1 MCSLGHLETKT
12 IATESDVFGR
22 RRIRDGRDEPSGQ
35 VARIRRLLRL
45 LMEARP
51 TKRQRAPLVNQR
63 PFEGWR
69 QLREAVTIEM
79 RPRRFHWGAL

>member
-1 MCSLGHLETKT
+1 MSHPVRG
-12 IATESDVFGR
+12 GR
-22 RRIRDGRDEPSGQ
+22 PHP
-35 VARIRRLLRL
+35 AAAA

-51 TKRQRAPLVNQR
+51 TKRRRAPLVAQR

-79 RPRRFHWGAL
+79 RPRRFH